1 MIPIAT
7 FRKDDRPDGPLLWL
21 LWEPRSGVVWTR
33 RNFGKPP
40 RTWPTFYFAKRCFV
54 VDAMIADVYGGRFP
68 KTFQPIP
75 RRPPKAVSPRFR
87 ASSVSSL
94 PLVATRSPN
103 KSEGTDVETT
113 FLSNFTIVR
122 R

>member
-33 RNFGKPP
+33 RNFGEPP
-40 RTWPTFYFAKRCFV
+40 RSWPTFYFAKRRFA
-54 VDAMIADVYGGRFP
+54 VDAMIADVYGGRYP
-68 KTFQPIP
+68 QTFQPLP

-87 ASSVSSL
+87 ANSVSAPVGRDGS
-94 PLVATRSPN
+94 AQHRKKAAN
-103 KSEGTDVETT
+103 DEKDA
-113 FLSNFTIVR
+113 
-122 R
+122 

>member
-33 RNFGKPP
+33 RNFGEPP
-40 RTWPTFYFAKRCFV
+40 RSWPTFYFAKRRFA
-54 VDAMIADVYGGRFP
+54 VDAMIADVYGGRYP
-68 KTFQPIP
+68 QTFQPLP

-87 ASSVSSL
+87 ANSVSAPVGRDGS
-94 PLVATRSPN
+94 AQHRKKAAN
-103 KSEGTDVETT
+103 DENDA
-113 FLSNFTIVR
+113 
-122 R
+122 